1 MTTKEIDRMITTRI
15 QTTTRLFI
23 ATISLAAVAL
33 TLVATPAA
41 DAAGLRNCVDVAGP
55 QSGRAGCY
63 EDVWVDGVQVRM
75 TFSNTRFT
83 GATPKELDPF
93 YVLAPQ
99 TNRPQGA
106 PPNTF
111 PHDHVVRAVPNQN
124 HGQYSVQMQGFF
136 VLCSGQGIVSGAC
149 VPSWTS
155 VGGPDPLPF
164 AKTVDGKPL
173 TSTEAI
179 EAAAD
184 AGNLALIN
192 LGPGAVI
199 VGAISGSD

>member
-1 MTTKEIDRMITTRI
+1 MITTRI
-15 QTTTRLFI
+15 KTTTRLFV
-23 ATISLAAVAL
+23 ATISVAAMALAVIAAPAVG
-33 TLVATPAA
+33 
-41 DAAGLRNCVDVAGP
+41 AAGLRNCVDVAGP
-55 QSGRAGCY
+55 QSGRVGCY
-63 EDVWVDGVQVRM
+63 EDVWADGTQYRM

-99 TNRPQGA
+99 TDKPQGA

-124 HGQYSVQMQGFF
+124 HGQYSVQLQGFF

-149 VPSWTS
+149 VPAWTS
-155 VGGPDPLPF
+155 LGGDPMPF
-164 AKTVDGKPL
+164 AKTVDGHAL
-173 TSTEAI
+173 TSTLAI
-179 EAAAD
+179 EAAAT

-199 VGAISGSD
+199 VGAVTDGN

>member
-1 MTTKEIDRMITTRI
+1 MITTRI

-23 ATISLAAVAL
+23 ATMSLAAVA
-33 TLVATPAA
+33 VAAVGAPAVG
-41 DAAGLRNCVDVAGP
+41 AAGLTNCVDVSGP

-63 EDVWVDGVQVRM
+63 EEVWANGVQVRM

-83 GATPKELDPF
+83 GAAPQDLSPF

-99 TNRPQGA
+99 TDKPQGA

-111 PHDHVVRAVPNQN
+111 PHDHVVRDVPQQN
-124 HGQYSVQMQGFF
+124 HGQYSVKMQSFF

-155 VGGPDPLPF
+155 IGGPDPLPF
-164 AKTVDGKPL
+164 AKTVDGQAL
-173 TSTEAI
+173 TSTGAI
-179 EAAAD
+179 EAAAG

-199 VGAISGSD
+199 IGAVTGSN

>member
-1 MTTKEIDRMITTRI
+1 MITTRI
-15 QTTTRLFI
+15 QTTTRLFL

-33 TLVATPAA
+33 ASIAAPAA
-41 DAAGLRNCVDVAGP
+41 GAAGLRNCVDITGP
-55 QSGRAGCY
+55 QSGRVGCY
-63 EDVWVDGVQVRM
+63 EDVWADGAEYRM

-83 GATPKELDPF
+83 GATPQELDPF

-99 TNRPQGA
+99 TDKPQGW

-111 PHDHVVRAVPNQN
+111 LHDHVVRGVPSQS
-124 HGQYSVQMQGFF
+124 HGAYSVRLQGFF

-155 VGGPDPLPF
+155 VGENQLPF
-164 AKTVDGKPL
+164 AKTVDGQPL
-173 TSTEAI
+173 TSSDAI
-179 EAAAD
+179 ESAAD
-184 AGNLALIN
+184 AGNLALNN

-199 VGAISGSD
+199 VGTVTRGN

>member
-1 MTTKEIDRMITTRI
+1 MITNRI
-15 QTTTRLFI
+15 KTTTRLFV

-33 TLVATPAA
+33 AVVAAPAVG
-41 DAAGLRNCVDVAGP
+41 AAGLRNCVDIAGP
-55 QSGRAGCY
+55 QSGRVGCY
-63 EDVWVDGVQVRM
+63 EDVWADGTQYRM

-83 GATPKELDPF
+83 GRTPKELDPF

-99 TNRPQGA
+99 TDKPQGA

-111 PHDHVVRAVPNQN
+111 PHDHVVRAVPGQN
-124 HGQYSVQMQGFF
+124 HGQYSVQMQGYF

-164 AKTVDGKPL
+164 AKTVDGHAL
-173 TSTEAI
+173 TSTDAI
-179 EAAAD
+179 EAAAA
-184 AGNLALIN
+184 AGNVALIN

-199 VGAISGSD
+199 VGAVTEGN